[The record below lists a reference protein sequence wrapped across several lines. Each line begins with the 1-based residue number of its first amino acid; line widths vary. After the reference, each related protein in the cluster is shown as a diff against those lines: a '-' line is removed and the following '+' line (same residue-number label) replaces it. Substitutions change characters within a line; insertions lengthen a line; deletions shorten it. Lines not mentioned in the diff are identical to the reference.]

1 MTNTQKAAQPSRMGL
16 RPLMIIAGLYVL
28 AWGLT
33 YAALRFFWG
42 AKLGVLNPLLLLVD
56 FILPLLAVIALY
68 LLGIKTERPFR
79 WLGLVFVGLL
89 VLVIIN
95 IMTNRVHL
103 MNYGDVGTLSGMI
116 AHGEIFPR
124 WMLGTGILGFV
135 ITKIG
140 VPFFGPG
147 DDILL
152 IRTLSALVMC
162 LSSAILLFLFPKRA
176 SLSLTLTSPI
186 WLLLCSG
193 YDEYY
198 PFIAPLYVLFLMI
211 LSAKMQ
217 RRFSSLLIS
226 LFSAVLATSYAGFL
240 PLAAFL
246 LLAYTL
252 WRGWRKGLLAG
263 LAFVAFSVVLVLI
276 LNGFNLGSF
285 LTNYQASLNLTD
297 PLNFSG
303 QSLLGTPFFKP
314 EFVLA
319 ADNAQRMGINFFWT
333 GSILYLILCA
343 AGYAWLAASRPDGW
357 VKKAA
362 LVLGLQLLFQLAYFV
377 FMLPRLGSVQDIDL
391 YFTAYLSLAFC
402 TGWLVEKLTEKLD
415 EKKQAHAH
423 LAVFSLCAGST
434 AVVSLYLIFLG
445 LYALV

>member
-1 MTNTQKAAQPSRMGL
+1 MTNTQKADLPSQVTL
-16 RPLMIIAGLYVL
+16 RPLLLAAGLYAV

-33 YAALRFFWG
+33 YGALRLFWG

-56 FILPLLAVIALY
+56 FILPLIAVVGLY
-68 LLGIKTERPFR
+68 LLGLKTPRPFR
-79 WLGLVFVGLL
+79 WLGLAFAGLL
-89 VLVIIN
+89 VPVILNVI
-95 IMTNRVHL
+95 TGRVPL
-103 MNYGDVGTLSGMI
+103 MNYGDEGTLSGMI

-135 ITKIG
+135 INKIG

-147 DDILL
+147 DDILV

-162 LSSAILLFLFPKRA
+162 LSSAVLLFLFPKRA
-176 SLSLTLTSPI
+176 SHSLTLTSPV

-198 PFIAPLYVLFLMI
+198 PFIAPLFVVFLMI
-211 LSAKMQ
+211 LSTKMDQ
-217 RRFSSLLIS
+217 RFSPLLIG
-226 LFSAVLATSYAGFL
+226 LFSAVLAASYAGFL
-240 PLAAFL
+240 PLAVFL
-246 LLAYTL
+246 LLAYTF

-276 LNGFNLGSF
+276 LNGFNPGSF

-297 PLNFSG
+297 PVNFAG

-319 ADNAQRMGINFFWT
+319 ADNAQRMGITFFWT
-333 GSILYLILCA
+333 GSFTYLILCA
-343 AGYAWLAASRPDGW
+343 AGYAWLAASRPEGA
-357 VKKAA
+357 VKRAA
-362 LVLGLQLLFQLAYFV
+362 LLMGLQLLFQLAYFV

-391 YFTAYLSLAFC
+391 YFTAYLSLAFSA
-402 TGWLVEKLTEKLD
+402 GWLVEKLTERL
-415 EKKQAHAH
+415 EERKQAHAH

-434 AVVSLYLIFLG
+434 AVVSLYLVFLG
-445 LYALV
+445 LYALA